1 MTDYL
6 KFYKLKRPKNNYTT
20 EKERQFNQW
29 SGVSDW
35 ELFYK
40 NQPIGY
46 IYYVGSNL
54 VQWKGYLELENK
66 ECINSY
72 PCNTRREVFEQLCS
86 YHNERLPDN
95 ERKGEINEVY
105 NL

>member
-1 MTDYL
+1 MMYHENF
-6 KFYKLKRPKNNYTT
+6 KFYKLKRPKEGYNS
-20 EKERQFNQW
+20 EKERAVAQW
-29 SGVSDW
+29 SGVSEW

-40 NQPIGY
+40 DKHIGC

-54 VQWKGYLELENK
+54 VQWKGYLELENS

-86 YHNERLPDN
+86 YYHERI
-95 ERKGEINEVY
+95 GG
-105 NL
+105 